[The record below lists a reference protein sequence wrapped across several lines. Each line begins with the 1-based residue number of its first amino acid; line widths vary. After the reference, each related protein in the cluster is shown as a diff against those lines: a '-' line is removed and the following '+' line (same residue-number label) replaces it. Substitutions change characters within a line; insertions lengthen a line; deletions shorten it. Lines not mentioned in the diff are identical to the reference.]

1 MKWTILTTMSA
12 YIPVLIFLL
21 VAILLAI
28 FLFVLGV
35 LVAPSAPNKA
45 KVAPYECGFPA
56 MDTVRKPFDVR
67 FYLVA
72 ILFIVFDIETALLFP
87 WAVTFRQLSWFG
99 VMSMLLFLT
108 ILSVVFVYEWLA
120 GALDWE

>member
-1 MKWTILTTMSA
+1 MST

-21 VAILLAI
+21 IAMLLAI

-35 LVAPSAPNKA
+35 FVSPSAPSKA
-45 KVAPYECGFPA
+45 KRAPYECGFPA

-87 WAVTFRQLSWFG
+87 WAVSFKQLSWLG
-99 VMSMLLFLT
+99 VMSMLLFLALLT
-108 ILSVVFVYEWLA
+108 VVFVYEWFA
-120 GALDWE
+120 GALEWE